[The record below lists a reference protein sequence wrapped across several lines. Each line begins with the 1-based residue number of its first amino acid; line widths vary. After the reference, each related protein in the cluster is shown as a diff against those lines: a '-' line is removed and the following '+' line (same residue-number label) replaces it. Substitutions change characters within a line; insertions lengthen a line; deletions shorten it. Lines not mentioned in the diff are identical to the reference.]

1 MKQGRSAD
9 PIQRA
14 GAADLMFA
22 ALQRG
27 VPQQFGAVLV
37 LEPAEGFDAAAVTT
51 NLADRVCAVPRLRQR
66 LVKVPP
72 GCGRPVWVDD
82 PSFSIHRHIEYLAC
96 PSPGD
101 EAALLDVA
109 ATLVMRRLPMD
120 RPLWHASVVTGL
132 AGGRVALILV
142 VQHALADGVGGLAVL
157 GALVDGAPI
166 VRPPFPIPPPSL
178 GRLAV
183 DALLGRVRAVRHW
196 PTRFRD
202 IVDQLLKA
210 RGPRIGRAA
219 ACSLLAV
226 AGDNRRVAV
235 ARARVEDMRA
245 VAHRHGAKVNDVVL
259 TAIAGAL
266 HTCLERRG
274 EQVDAIVVGVPVA
287 IRRTAAVR
295 ELGNRIGQIRAA
307 IPTSGDPAQ
316 RLERVAKVMQAR
328 KRAAMGLTAA
338 SAVVRAIAP
347 LGVYDWYMRR
357 QRFLH
362 TVVTDLPGPARSM
375 TVCGATITD
384 VLPLAVGGGGN
395 VTVTFAALSYAG
407 TLVIT
412 VTADPDAMP
421 DLFDTTAALQAELDM
436 LTGVE
441 SSPSASRHPGA

>member
-1 MKQGRSAD
+1 
-9 PIQRA
+9 
-14 GAADLMFA
+14 MFA

-27 VPQQFGAVLV
+27 VPHQFGAVLV

-51 NLADRVCAVPRLRQR
+51 TLADRVCAVPRLRQR

-109 ATLVMRRLPMD
+109 AKLVMRRVPMD
-120 RPLWHASVVTGL
+120 HPLWHTSVVTGL

-142 VQHALADGVGGLAVL
+142 VQHALADGIGGLAVL

-166 VRPPFPIPPPSL
+166 VRPSFPIPPPSL

-196 PTRFRD
+196 PTRVRD
-202 IVDQLLKA
+202 TVDRLRKP

-226 AGDNRRVAV
+226 AGDRRRVAV
-235 ARARVEDMRA
+235 ARARVEDVRA
-245 VAHRHGAKVNDVVL
+245 TAHHHGATVNDVVL

-274 EQVDAIVVGVPVA
+274 ELVDAIVVGVPVA
-287 IRRTAAVR
+287 IRRKETVHD
-295 ELGNRIGQIRAA
+295 LGNRLGEIRSA
-307 IPTSGDPAQ
+307 IPTFGDPRQ
-316 RLERVAKVMQAR
+316 RLERVAQVMQAR
-328 KRAAMGLTAA
+328 KRAAIGLSAA
-338 SAVVRAIAP
+338 SAVVRAIDA
-347 LGVYDWYMRR
+347 LGAYEWYMRR

-362 TVVTDLPGPARSM
+362 TVVTDLPGPAQSM
-375 TVCGATITD
+375 TFCGAKITD
-384 VLPLAVGGGGN
+384 ILPLAVGGGGN

-407 TLVIT
+407 TLAIT
-412 VTADPDAMP
+412 VIADPDAMP
-421 DLFDTTAALQAELDM
+421 DLIDTTAALQAELDT
-436 LTGVE
+436 LTAVE
-441 SSPSASRHPGA
+441 SSRLASQHLGD